1 MFEEKKMNEIK
12 NHWKKW
18 MYWFVLAVAIII
30 VYKALGNLG
39 DIWSTLGKFFDVLKP
54 FFAGVF
60 LAYLLYIPC
69 KKVEELYKKSK
80 IKLVHK
86 KARSMSIATVFLI
99 TLVLIIIIMNFIVP
113 VIITSITELVTNLQ
127 GYYEITISHYNE
139 LPEESFLKSE
149 YMKEIISN
157 VQNIDLK
164 QYINLDNIAQ
174 YAKNAID
181 AATSVFNIFV
191 TIIVSIYVL
200 AERGQILD
208 FIKRFTSVTF
218 KEKTNKNLG
227 KYFNNTNDI
236 FFKFISAQFLDAIVV
251 GILATIAMSI
261 MKVQYAPLLGFIIG
275 LFNIIPY
282 FGAIIAIAISGII
295 TIITGGLSKAVWM
308 IIVVTILQQVDAN
321 IINPK
326 IIGGSLK
333 VSPLLVIF
341 SITVGGAYFGVMGMF
356 LAVPVIAVIK
366 ILVEDYIKFK
376 SENK

>member
-1 MFEEKKMNEIK
+1 MNEIK

-341 SITVGGAYFGVMGMF
+341 SITVGGAYFGMMGMF